1 MHKYLLLYY
10 FPENG
15 DDIINNYR
23 PKMCFPIQKY
33 ISLLVY
39 AAMSL
44 PILEKEK
51 LLWMKMKDMK
61 QFGIADMWMRLSK
74 THPGLSMTTF

>member
-23 PKMCFPIQKY
+23 PKMCFPIQKF
-33 ISLLVY
+33 ISLLEY
-39 AAMSL
+39 AVMSL
-44 PILEKEK
+44 PIKEK
-51 LLWMKMKDMK
+51 AKPSWMKTKDMK
-61 QFGIADMWMRLSK
+61 QSGIADMWTRLLK
-74 THPGLSMTTF
+74 MHPGHSMTTF